1 MIWQPARAGSGWQSW
16 ETGEGVSWLHWKHLP
31 LHSRSGHFCQHPLQE
46 LLHVPIHSHFTLL
59 ILTWLQPGGSRV
71 AWRSHRH
78 DLPSLQMQ
86 LKSQS
91 LWAVVLGALLVL
103 HPEASQFS
111 CVCSPFKPPTLPPV
125 FFSVHPSSLLRVH
138 SLSCSHLVPHSYL
151 PAHFKH
157 YVCSCCFIESLSP
170 CVPG

>member
-1 MIWQPARAGSGWQSW
+1 MIWQPVRAGSGWQSW
-16 ETGEGVSWLHWKHLP
+16 ETGEGVSWFHWKRLP
-31 LHSRSGHFCQHPLQE
+31 LHSHSGHFCQHPLQE
-46 LLHVPIHSHFTLL
+46 LLLVPIHSHFTLL

-71 AWRSHRH
+71 VWRSHRH

-86 LKSQS
+86 LKSRS

-125 FFSVHPSSLLRVH
+125 FCGPLFILPSPSSPLPPTCPLQTLCVFLL
-138 SLSCSHLVPHSYL
+138 LY
-151 PAHFKH
+151 
-157 YVCSCCFIESLSP
+157 
-170 CVPG
+170 